1 MLIRMSEHG
10 AWGERHAVK
19 AELQAKER
27 GRRSHSSVEQGC
39 RSIRRPKGARKH
51 GGASQPATAARRRT
65 RRGGQAAREA
75 RRLERGRGVVEDAR
89 QHALR
94 VAAAAEV
101 VHEEEGEHAQPVGGK
116 RAPLPAGWRR
126 GPIQGVKWQPL
137 ASVSALSRPAAEP
150 KAEHDERRSAQTE
163 SSHLENLGVQRLDG
177 RRQVRRLKVDCS
189 SVPRH
194 ILRRTARPEAAEP
207 GRAARTRLCKA
218 VPKLLEKVG
227 AADDVLIWSKPARNR
242 KRWKDLEPLGC
253 VSEVTLRRGEAATG
267 RPVHDAE
274 PTLGVVGKT
283 ADRALLFAVELVLQ
297 PPCVCLQQAGEWF
310 GHRVRHRH
318 AYQARGHQQC

>member
-1 MLIRMSEHG
+1 MGHG
-10 AWGERHAVK
+10 ASVTPS
-19 AELQAKER
+19 
-27 GRRSHSSVEQGC
+27 RRSSKQ
-39 RSIRRPKGARKH
+39 RKGASAAIHPLSRAADPFGARKARKH

-116 RAPLPAGWRR
+116 RAPLPAGRRR
-126 GPIQGVKWQPL
+126 GPIQGVRWQPL
-137 ASVSALSRPAAEP
+137 AGVSALSRPAAEP

-177 RRQVRRLKVDCS
+177 RRQARRLKVDCS

-207 GRAARTRLCKA
+207 GRTARTRLCKA
-218 VPKLLEKVG
+218 VPKLLEKAG

-253 VSEVTLRRGEAATG
+253 ISEVPLRRGEAATG

-283 ADRALLFAVELVLQ
+283 ADLGIRYWEK
-297 PPCVCLQQAGEWF
+297 
-310 GHRVRHRH
+310 
-318 AYQARGHQQC
+318 ARGQKTPSPNPHPLKPLGEPRGSVMG